1 MGKSRADD
9 RPVLSGMIFIN
20 RHGFRWCD
28 APEEYGPAKTL
39 YNRWKRW
46 GDKGDFARM
55 MEGQAYEAAT
65 PKTVMID
72 VSGHGPLV
80 RACLHKY
87 LKAHPTATSLRSK
100 GAHRPKRPP
109 DWQNQV
115 RHEHQTARCHRRGR
129 SPDPLLH
136 DWGQVGDYADAP
148 ALLDSLP
155 TAEWLLADRGCDAG
169 WLRDALKDKGIKA
182 CIPGWKSRGKPNK
195 HDKRRYKR
203 RNRIEIVFGRLK
215 DWRRVATR

>member
-1 MGKSRADD
+1 MSNLFLLTSPRWRGCSPSFQRVSEDQKTVRGTDFLSMGKSRADD
-9 RPVLSGMIFIN
+9 RPVLNGMIFIN

-46 GDKGDFARM
+46 GDKGDFVRM

-136 DWGQVGDYADAP
+136 D
-148 ALLDSLP
+148 
-155 TAEWLLADRGCDAG
+155 
-169 WLRDALKDKGIKA
+169 
-182 CIPGWKSRGKPNK
+182 
-195 HDKRRYKR
+195 
-203 RNRIEIVFGRLK
+203 
-215 DWRRVATR
+215 